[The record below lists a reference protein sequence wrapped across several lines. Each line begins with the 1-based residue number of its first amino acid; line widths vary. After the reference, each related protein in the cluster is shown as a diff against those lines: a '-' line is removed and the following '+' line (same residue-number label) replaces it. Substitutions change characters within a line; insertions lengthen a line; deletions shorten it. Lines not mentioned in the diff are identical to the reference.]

1 MVLCLSVSTM
11 LFTGCGNNTSST
23 TTESSQSSTAD
34 SESEDSVIY
43 GEIASIEEDSIT
55 INVGTQKEM
64 EKPEQSEDS
73 SDSDT
78 KETKE
83 ASTDETTEETTEDS
97 DATSESKTEN
107 ESESADSQDNQKQDK
122 PEEPGSMLELTGEQ
136 QTISITDDTTF
147 EQQNAGGGGNMGGA
161 PEKPDGDSG
170 EAPEKPDGDSSEVP
184 EKPDENSKDAS
195 DSEDTSSFEDTS
207 DTQSEDDAKTETDSD
222 KTTEDKA
229 PQDDK
234 NNESEEIAFSDLKEG
249 DTVAITLDSDGKAKT
264 ITVMTMGGGAPG
276 QMGGQASGVDSYEAE
291 NEYSEDTEVDGETL
305 TSTGTDENTV
315 HVLNNAVATIKNSTI
330 SRESSDSTGGDN
342 SSFYGVGAALLTT
355 EGTTYISNSEITTD
369 SAGGAGLFAYGNG
382 TIYAADTTI
391 NTTQDTSGGI
401 HAAGGGTLYAWDVS
415 ATTNG
420 TSSAAVRSDR
430 GGGTM
435 VIDGGDYTSNGSDS
449 PAVYCTADIAINDA
463 DLTANNAEAVCI
475 EGLNTL
481 HLYDCNLTGTMPDDD
496 RNDCTWNVILYQ
508 SMSGDSEVGNSTF
521 EMNGGTL
528 NASNG
533 GIFYTTNTE
542 STITLSNVEITY
554 PEENDFFLK
563 CTGNQNQRGWGKSGA
578 NGADCLFTA
587 INQEMEG
594 DVIWD
599 SISQLD
605 FYATQGSTLKGGFVN
620 DESCVSETGDGYA
633 NLVIDE
639 DSTWIV
645 TKDSTLST
653 LENAGTIVDESGN
666 IVTIKGEDGTVYVEG
681 DSEYT
686 VTVKEYKTSADTSK
700 ASTSTSWSDHEVEKP
715 EELA

>member
-1 MVLCLSVSTM
+1 M
-11 LFTGCGNNTSST
+11 LFTGCGSNISST
-23 TTESSQSSTAD
+23 TTESSQSNTED
-34 SESEDSVIY
+34 SESEESVIY

-64 EKPEQSEDS
+64 EKPDDS
-73 SDSDT
+73 KD
-78 KETKE
+78 
-83 ASTDETTEETTEDS
+83 
-97 DATSESKTEN
+97 TSENSGDTSENNTDTE
-107 ESESADSQDNQKQDK
+107 SVPSDDSQKQDK
-122 PEEPGSMLELTGEQ
+122 PKEPGSMLELTGEQ

-147 EQQNAGGGGNMGGA
+147 EQQNAGDGGNMGGA
-161 PEKPDGDSG
+161 PEKSDGDSG
-170 EAPEKPDGDSSEVP
+170 EAPA
-184 EKPDENSKDAS
+184 KPDENSDDTAESQDAS
-195 DSEDTSSFEDTS
+195 NSEETS
-207 DTQSEDDAKTETDSD
+207 DTQSEDIQTDSD
-222 KTTEDKA
+222 KTTQDKA

-234 NNESEEIAFSDLKEG
+234 NNESEKIAFSDLKEG
-249 DTVAITLDSDGKAKT
+249 DTVAITLDSDGNAKT

-276 QMGGQASGVDSYEAE
+276 QMGGQASGVDSYEAV
-291 NEYSEDTEVDGETL
+291 NEYSEDTEVDGESL

-369 SAGGAGLFAYGNG
+369 ADGGAGLFAYGNG

-435 VIDGGDYTSNGSDS
+435 VIDGGNYTSNGSDS
-449 PAVYCTADIAINDA
+449 PAVYCTADIAVNDA

-481 HLYDCNLTGTMPDDD
+481 HLYDCNLIGTMPDDD

-578 NGADCLFTA
+578 NGADCFFTA

-681 DSEYT
+681 DSVYT

-715 EELA
+715 EELS